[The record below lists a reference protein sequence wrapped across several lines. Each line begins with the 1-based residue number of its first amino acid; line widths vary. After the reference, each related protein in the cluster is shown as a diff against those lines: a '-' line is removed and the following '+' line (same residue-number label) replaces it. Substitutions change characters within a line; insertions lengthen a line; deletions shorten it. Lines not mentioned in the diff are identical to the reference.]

1 MKQANRVRFVVC
13 AIGVLALSINAKAD
27 FIMGY
32 GWVTTDGIVSSGTGA
47 TAASLALNTCHD
59 GAGACTTGNADVT
72 FTTTGIDFSGSGLT
86 IAQWLASSVFALHNL
101 VDNQPNHFMVAS
113 IWEFGGNTRVT
124 GTPDSPQN
132 FTITHDDSTTF
143 AVNGQPPPGPTRVG
157 ELQRFFHFYLYECCG
172 GQAGLE
178 TSLIGPQTAP
188 TPEPRE
194 VAFLLVGLLTVA
206 GLIRRKLASGNLS
219 I

>member
-1 MKQANRVRFVVC
+1 
-13 AIGVLALSINAKAD
+13 
-27 FIMGY
+27 
-32 GWVTTDGIVSSGTGA
+32 VTTEGIVSSETGA
-47 TAASLALNTCHD
+47 TEASLALNICHD

-86 IAQWLASSVFALHNL
+86 IAQWLASSAFALHNL

-113 IWEFGGNTRVT
+113 IWEFGGSTGGT
-124 GTPDSPQN
+124 GTPGSPQN
-132 FTITHDDSTTF
+132 FTITHDDGTSF
-143 AVNGQPPPGPTRVG
+143 AVNGQMVVDAPEPTSPRHHHGVLHGWG
-157 ELQRFFHFYLYECCG
+157 EQQRSFHFYLYECCG
-172 GQAGLE
+172 GPAVLQ

>member
-1 MKQANRVRFVVC
+1 MLPRAMLTSPSPRLESISAVAAHHSAVVGFERVCSPQSGRQSTES
-13 AIGVLALSINAKAD
+13 L
-27 FIMGY
+27 Y
-32 GWVTTDGIVSSGTGA
+32 GLLV
-47 TAASLALNTCHD
+47 
-59 GAGACTTGNADVT
+59 
-72 FTTTGIDFSGSGLT
+72 SGSS
-86 IAQWLASSVFALHNL
+86 AA
-101 VDNQPNHFMVAS
+101 
-113 IWEFGGNTRVT
+113 NTRVT

-157 ELQRFFHFYLYECCG
+157 ELQRFFHFYLYECCE

-194 VAFLLVGLLTVA
+194 VAFLLVGCSPWR
-206 GLIRRKLASGNLS
+206 GLFGASWCPATCRSDPRFLS
-219 I
+219 CW